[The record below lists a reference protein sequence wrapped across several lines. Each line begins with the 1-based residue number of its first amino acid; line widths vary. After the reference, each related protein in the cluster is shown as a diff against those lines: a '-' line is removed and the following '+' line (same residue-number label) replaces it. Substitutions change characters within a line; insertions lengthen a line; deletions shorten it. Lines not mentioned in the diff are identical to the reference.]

1 MKNIACLFLAL
12 LLAGCASSPRPKHHG
27 RHGHPAPVVHPAPV
41 APVGFV
47 LIDAHSAGHP
57 KDYVKFHN
65 DGRFRSLSATVL
77 FHNPATFRWEPY
89 GNVVLKGRGDT
100 DTMKHSSRLGGGL
113 RKLRYFAV
121 RFSDGRAHPLRLNVA
136 RDDLH
141 VYVK

>member
-1 MKNIACLFLAL
+1 MKNIVCPFLVLLF
-12 LLAGCASSPRPKHHG
+12 AGCVSSPRPKHHG
-27 RHGHPAPVVHPAPV
+27 RHDHPAPV
-41 APVGFV
+41 APAGFV
-47 LIDAHSAGHP
+47 LIDAHSVGHP

-65 DGRFRSLSATVL
+65 DGKFRSLSATVL

-89 GNVVLKGRGDT
+89 GNVFLKGRGDT

-121 RFSDGRAHPLRLNVA
+121 RFSDGRAHPLRLKVS